1 MGSPAPVDVAIVHGV
16 FPWGRAQTTPT
27 GNGKN
32 AVLKAN
38 GRIRTDNPWFT
49 KPTPEDAKTLS
60 EQQLAEE
67 RRTDSAD
74 YLAQILEQ
82 YPELAELATIWP
94 SLSVELRDAVRRTAG
109 L

>member
-1 MGSPAPVDVAIVHGV
+1 
-16 FPWGRAQTTPT
+16 
-27 GNGKN
+27 
-32 AVLKAN
+32 
-38 GRIRTDNPWFT
+38 
-49 KPTPEDAKTLS
+49 LS